1 MSQQTGKGTESAKA
15 LGQEHV
21 SVRGTVTRPA
31 GLERSEG
38 TRGAEDF
45 ENLG

>member
-1 MSQQTGKGTESAKA
+1 MSQETGKGIDSAKA
-15 LGQEHV
+15 LGQEHG
-21 SVRGTVTRPA
+21 SVRGTVKRPV

-38 TRGAEDF
+38 TSGVEDL